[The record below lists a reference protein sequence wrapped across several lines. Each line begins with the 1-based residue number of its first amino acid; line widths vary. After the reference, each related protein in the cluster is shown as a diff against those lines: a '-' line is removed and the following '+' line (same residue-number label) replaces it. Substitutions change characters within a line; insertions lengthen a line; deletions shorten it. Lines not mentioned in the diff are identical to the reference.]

1 MADYGTLKVS
11 PEQLMASAELAFK
24 NIEACRSALE
34 KISSTI
40 VATGSYWQGNG
51 AERARERYAS
61 QASASID
68 GLNELAAY
76 PQALLQYHG
85 LYSEVIAATQ
95 RQVQEISD
103 YTLG

>member
-1 MADYGTLKVS
+1 MADYGMLKVS

-24 NIEACRSALE
+24 NIGACRDALE
-34 KISSTI
+34 MISSTI
-40 VATGSYWQGNG
+40 VSTASYWQGDG
-51 AERARERYAS
+51 AEAARETYAS
-61 QASASID
+61 QASTSLDA
-68 GLNELAAY
+68 LNELATY
-76 PQALLQYHG
+76 PKELLQYHG

>member
-24 NIEACRSALE
+24 NIEACRDALE

-40 VATGSYWQGNG
+40 TATGGYWQGDG
-51 AERARERYAS
+51 AEAAREAYAS
-61 QASASID
+61 QASTSIE
-68 GLNELAAY
+68 GLNELAVY
-76 PQALLQYHG
+76 PQDLLQYHG

-103 YTLG
+103 YALG